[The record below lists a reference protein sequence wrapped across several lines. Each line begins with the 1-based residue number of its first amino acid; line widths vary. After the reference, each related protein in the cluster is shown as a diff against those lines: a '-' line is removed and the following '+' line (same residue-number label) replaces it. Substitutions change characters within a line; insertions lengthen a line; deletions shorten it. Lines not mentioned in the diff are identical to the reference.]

1 MPNKLKEEKKLQVY
15 RTIIEHPALSDYEVA
30 DKLKGVSRSTV
41 NLCRKQ
47 FIEKL
52 DYELARNVAGKFLA
66 DFQQA
71 SDYFKVQI
79 ERLEN
84 LKKEKKTIQRN
95 NVTTGKI
102 ESKKIEL
109 EPMDILAIEK
119 QQTEL
124 WKNIIFLA
132 RQSEAVE
139 VMKLIQNGRITI
151 DNKSS

>member
-1 MPNKLKEEKKLQVY
+1 MANKLKEEKKLEVY
-15 RTIIEHPALSDYEVA
+15 RTIVEHPALSDYEVA

-71 SDYFKVQI
+71 SDYFKIQI
-79 ERLEN
+79 DRLEN
-84 LKKEKKTIQRN
+84 LKKEKKILHEYDEQGN
-95 NVTTGKI
+95 KI
-102 ESKKIEL
+102 AGETDL
-109 EPMDILAIEK
+109 EPLDILAIEK

-151 DNKSS
+151 DNKPG

>member
-1 MPNKLKEEKKLQVY
+1 MPNKLKEEKKLEVY
-15 RTIIEHPALSDYEVA
+15 RTIVEHPALSDYEVA

-71 SDYFKVQI
+71 SDYFKIQI
-79 ERLEN
+79 DRLED
-84 LKKEKKTIQRN
+84 LKKKKKFMARN
-95 NVTTGKI
+95 NNETKEI
-102 ESKKIEL
+102 ETFEVEL
-109 EPMDILAIEK
+109 DPIDILSIEK

-139 VMKLIQNGRITI
+139 VMKLIQNGRITV
-151 DNKSS
+151 DNKPG